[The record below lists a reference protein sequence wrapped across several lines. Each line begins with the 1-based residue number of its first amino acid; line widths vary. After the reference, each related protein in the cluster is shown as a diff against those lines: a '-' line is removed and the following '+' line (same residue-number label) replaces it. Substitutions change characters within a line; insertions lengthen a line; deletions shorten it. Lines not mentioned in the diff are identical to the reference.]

1 MPHTGIKILIISHF
15 KENLAI
21 YRKHFDPGQQLYET
35 GSISHLKSIFHH
47 TQADREG
54 KNYFA
59 NQALL
64 EVTTHS
70 NLIALLQ
77 AKTG

>member
-1 MPHTGIKILIISHF
+1 MNFISLFGF

-47 TQADREG
+47 SQADRDAT
-54 KNYFA
+54 NYFA

-64 EVTTHS
+64 EVTTNS

>member
-1 MPHTGIKILIISHF
+1 MKFNSLFGF

-47 TQADREG
+47 TQADRDG

-64 EVTTHS
+64 EVTTNS